1 MRTLSLWVS
10 MLVVGAFLATG
21 CGKKEEAGNEGA
33 PATETTAIDPATA
46 ATVTGKIAF
55 EGTAPAKGEPI
66 KTDADPKCK
75 EMHANAPLYQ
85 TPVIVNS
92 NNTLKNV
99 IVYVK
104 SGLEGKK
111 FPVPTDPMEINQ
123 QGCEYHP
130 HVFGIRAGQKLLIK
144 NSDPTLHNIHARPV
158 VNAEFNV
165 GQPNQGMTTTKEFT
179 KAEVPVPF
187 RCDVHSWMN
196 AYAGVFDNPFFAVT
210 GDDGSFTLKGLPPGT
225 YTIAAWQE
233 KYGTQE
239 TSVTLAAKETKDVT
253 LTFKGQ

>member
-1 MRTLSLWVS
+1 MRKFSLWMSV
-10 MLVVGAFLATG
+10 LAAGVFLTVG
-21 CGKKEEAGNEGA
+21 CGKKEEAKDDA
-33 PATETTAIDPATA
+33 PAAQTTAIDPATA

-55 EGTAPAKGEPI
+55 EGTAPKPEAV

-75 EMHANAPLYQ
+75 EMHAGQPLMS
-85 TPVIVNS
+85 TPVAVNA
-92 NNTLKNV
+92 NNTLKYV
-99 IVYVK
+99 LVYVK
-104 SGLEGKK
+104 GGLEGKK
-111 FPVPTDPMEINQ
+111 FPVPSEPVEINQ

-144 NSDPTLHNIHARPV
+144 NSDPTLHNIHARPSA
-158 VNAEFNV
+158 NAEFNV
-165 GQPNQGMTTTKEFT
+165 GQPNQNMTTTKQFD

-196 AYAGVFDNPFFAVT
+196 AFAGVFDHPFFAVT
-210 GDDGSFTLKGLPPGT
+210 GDDGTFSLKGLPPGT

-233 KYGTQE
+233 KLGTQE
-239 TSVTLAAKETKDVT
+239 MSVTVAAKETKDVT